1 MEYAGQDICTEQYV
15 ASGMPLGLA
24 EASGL
29 GGVSGSS
36 TPGAL
41 SALDLDCSQVFKMMM
56 EQMKLDLE
64 QRTGLA
70 LGITDDEEDEE
81 KGRYL

>member
-1 MEYAGQDICTEQYV
+1 
-15 ASGMPLGLA
+15 
-24 EASGL
+24 
-29 GGVSGSS
+29 
-36 TPGAL
+36 
-41 SALDLDCSQVFKMMM
+41 MMM